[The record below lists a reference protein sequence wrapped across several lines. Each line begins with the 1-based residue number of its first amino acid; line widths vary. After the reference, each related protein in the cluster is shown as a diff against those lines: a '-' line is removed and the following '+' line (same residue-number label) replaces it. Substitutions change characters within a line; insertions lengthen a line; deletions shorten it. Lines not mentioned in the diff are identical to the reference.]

1 MRIFIGELSRYAGS
15 LKASREDPKEDLRA
29 HVTHKKTRVKK
40 QSSVLCFFLLYCWGY
55 VLSTPL
61 KPGLTM
67 LLFMS
72 MCPKRR
78 FPNRFLL
85 SLLSVLVLPGQA
97 AFAQLPASNLTVEV
111 SGIRNAEGQVCIS
124 LFAGSAGFPESEEAI
139 AQEACVAALTTEPL
153 EAPDADKLPEV
164 PHSGDSPL
172 ENSSLTEMSAEASTE
187 VPLPAVPETIFES
200 MDQAVAEMADSTTAI
215 VDASAS
221 EISDDV
227 ALVEAVL
234 AVTFP
239 DIAPG
244 TYAVSVVHDE
254 NADGELNTG
263 NFGIPLEGFGFSQN
277 PEIRTRAPEFSEAAI
292 VVVGSETTTQIELI
306 YY

>member
-1 MRIFIGELSRYAGS
+1 
-15 LKASREDPKEDLRA
+15 
-29 HVTHKKTRVKK
+29 
-40 QSSVLCFFLLYCWGY
+40 
-55 VLSTPL
+55 
-61 KPGLTM
+61 M

-72 MCPKRR
+72 MYPKCRVP
-78 FPNRFLL
+78 FNRFLL

-111 SGIRNAEGQVCIS
+111 RGIRNAEGQVCIS
-124 LFAGSAGFPESEEAI
+124 LFSGSAGFPESEEAI
-139 AQEACVAALTTEPL
+139 AQEECVAALTTEPL
-153 EAPDADKLPEV
+153 DAPDAEKAPAV
-164 PHSGDSPL
+164 PHSGDIPL
-172 ENSSLTEMSAEASTE
+172 ETSSLTEIAAETPTE
-187 VPLPAVPETIFES
+187 APLPAVPEAIFDS
-200 MDQAVAEMADSTTAI
+200 MDQAVAEMAATTTAS
-215 VDASAS
+215 VDESAS

-227 ALVEAVL
+227 TLVEAVL

-244 TYAVSVVHDE
+244 TYAVSVLHDE

-277 PEIRTRAPEFSEAAI
+277 PEIRTAAPEFSEAAI
-292 VVVGSETTTQIELI
+292 VVVGRETTTQVELI